1 MERTVIV
8 GGTSGIG
15 LATAQRLAKSGHEVV
30 VTGRS
35 PERLRAAL
43 DALPAGTNGR
53 AIDAH
58 DEAAMSEF
66 FGGLG
71 SVDHVVITVTAAA
84 GTFGPVSELT
94 VEQVREAVDGKLLAY
109 VSAVRAVLPVLSG
122 SGSITGVSALS
133 AQGNLAGTSALAA
146 ANSAVEAWMRIA
158 AIDLAPIRVNV
169 VSPGVIDT
177 PWWSFLDETSRQGT
191 FDAYAKLTPVGRV
204 GLPDDVAQSIQFL
217 MESTFTTGV
226 VLPCEGGVR
235 LAGPQ

>member
-8 GGTSGIG
+8 GGTSGVG
-15 LATAQRLAKSGHEVV
+15 LATAQRLAKAGHEVV
-30 VTGRS
+30 VTGRN
-35 PERLRAAL
+35 PERLQAAL
-43 DALPAGTNGR
+43 AELPAGATGT
-53 AIDAH
+53 AVDAL

-66 FGGLG
+66 FAGLG
-71 SVDHVVITVTAAA
+71 SVDHVVITATAAA

-94 VEQVREAVDGKLLAY
+94 VGQVREAVDGKLHAY
-109 VSAVRAVLPVLSG
+109 ISTVRAVLPVLSK

-133 AQGNLAGTSALAA
+133 AQGNMPGISALAA

-177 PWWSFLDETSRQGT
+177 PWWSFLDEATRQGT

-204 GLPDDVAQSIQFL
+204 GRPDDVAQTIQYL
-217 MESTFTTGV
+217 VESTFTTGV